1 MTETTHFL
9 LMLAGSPWAYVVM
22 AGILI
27 IDGFFPFV
35 PGETGVVALA
45 ALGAAGHGP
54 QVWLVLVVAIV
65 STMVGDAIAFLLG
78 RTIGIDRW
86 SWMRRPRVARAFT
99 WAATGLLKRPTVFMM
114 IAKFVP
120 FARVAVTMTAG
131 AGRLPVRR
139 YLPISFAASTVYTSY
154 HVVVAVIAGTTLA
167 AHPLLGAAVAIVA
180 VILFGVLFE
189 VIGMRPRRSAA
200 TRGNQTE

>member
-1 MTETTHFL
+1 
-9 LMLAGSPWAYVVM
+9 
-22 AGILI
+22 
-27 IDGFFPFV
+27 
-35 PGETGVVALA
+35 
-45 ALGAAGHGP
+45 
-54 QVWLVLVVAIV
+54 
-65 STMVGDAIAFLLG
+65 
-78 RTIGIDRW
+78 
-86 SWMRRPRVARAFT
+86 
-99 WAATGLLKRPTVFMM
+99 
-114 IAKFVP
+114 
-120 FARVAVTMTAG
+120 VTMTAG